1 MGFISEVLGY
11 PLGWVMWLIYQ
22 VVADYGIAIIL
33 FTLISKVVMFPTS
46 YKQQLSTVRMQALN
60 PRLAQLKKQY
70 ANNREMLAQEQQ
82 KLYAEE
88 GVNPMGSCLP
98 LIVTMIILY
107 GILDVV
113 YKPLTHI
120 LRFKDELITNLRS
133 VTEKLAETMGD
144 ISLDNLKSRPELEI
158 VKAVKN
164 HGAEFVSQ
172 NIGQDTVDQI
182 SDFKNT
188 FLGIDLGDVPT
199 IHPDVW
205 DGAAIAL
212 LMIPIIS
219 CLVQLFYSIY
229 TQYKSR
235 QMNPDMQGGGVMKV
249 MMLLMPLFSL
259 WLGFQVS
266 AGVGFY
272 WIWSSVFS
280 FVQSFALYQYFTKE
294 RVAVINE
301 KIKSKKKAKKPGF
314 MQRMMNQQAQMKQQA
329 KDAAEA
335 GRADYN
341 EATSNMSKTEKNK
354 YNRDLIKEARK
365 RMAEK
370 YGEEY
375 VDEEDADNNDED

>member
-11 PLGWVMWLIYQ
+11 PLGWIMWFIYK

-33 FTLISKVVMFPTS
+33 FTLLSKIVLFPTA
-46 YKQQLSTVRMQALN
+46 YKQQLSSVRMQALN

-82 KLYAEE
+82 KLYKEE

-113 YKPLTHI
+113 YRPLTHI
-120 LRFKDELITNLRS
+120 LRLKDSVIEELKTIILNVKEWGLD
-133 VTEKLAETMGD
+133 EKALQ
-144 ISLDNLKSRPELEI
+144 SRPELTI
-158 VKAVKN
+158 LKQVKENSHVFIEKGVDA
-164 HGAEFVSQ
+164 
-172 NIGQDTVDQI
+172 DTVDQI
-182 SDFKNT
+182 SNFKNT
-188 FLGIDLGDVPT
+188 FLGIDLGQVPT
-199 IHPDVW
+199 IHPT
-205 DGAAIAL
+205 DGWTSAAIAL
-212 LMIPIIS
+212 LMIPILS
-219 CLVQLFYSIY
+219 CVVQLLYSFYS
-229 TQYKSR
+229 QYKSK
-235 QMNPDMQGGGVMKV
+235 QLNPEMQGAGAMKV

-259 WLGFQVS
+259 WLAFQVP

-280 FVQSFALYQYFTKE
+280 FVQSFALYQYFTKD
-294 RVAVINE
+294 RVEVINARLKE
-301 KIKSKKKAKKPGF
+301 KKKNKKPGF
-314 MQRMMNQQAQMKQQA
+314 MQRMMDQQAQMQQQA
-329 KDAAEA
+329 QDAAKA

-341 EATSNMSKTEKNK
+341 AATENMSKNEKNK
-354 YNRDLIKEARK
+354 YNRELIKEARR

-375 VDEEDADNNDED
+375 EDLEDEGDNEE